1 MKKLFLN
8 KDIKNYI
15 MAFVYPTKKQM
26 IMWKMDHYING
37 YYKVLTDI
45 EDIIIEVEIDK
56 NGEKQNYF
64 SLFSLSMLSEYY
76 YDYEY

>member
-1 MKKLFLN
+1 MSILFLN
-8 KDIKNYI
+8 NDIKSYI
-15 MAFVYPTKKQM
+15 MEFAYPTKKQM
-26 IMWKMDHYING
+26 NMWKMEHYING

-64 SLFSLSMLSEYY
+64 SLFSWSILSNIIY
-76 YDYEY
+76 